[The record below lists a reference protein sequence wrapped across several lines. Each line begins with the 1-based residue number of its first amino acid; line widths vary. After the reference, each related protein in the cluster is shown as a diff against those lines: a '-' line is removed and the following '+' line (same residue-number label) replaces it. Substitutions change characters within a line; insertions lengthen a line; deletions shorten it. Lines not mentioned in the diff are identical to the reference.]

1 MLNAIDLIKVL
12 YINKLLFLA
21 TSKYFEKLEFN
32 FLNRCNYSDIIS
44 YNYYNSNNINK
55 CILTENEEKPTET
68 TNDEEIKKE
77 KLIGAKEI
85 VIFTEILVI
94 FNIILYNIS
103 YEYRNEE
110 TKVIIIPLTP
120 RNKLSHIDIHSNVEI
135 RLNSYL

>member
-12 YINKLLFLA
+12 YINKLLFLV

-55 CILTENEEKPTET
+55 CSLTENEEKPEET
-68 TNDEEIKKE
+68 TKDEEIKKE

-110 TKVIIIPLTP
+110 TKVIIIPLSP

>member
-12 YINKLLFLA
+12 YINKLLFLV

-44 YNYYNSNNINK
+44 CNYYNSNNINK
-55 CILTENEEKPTET
+55 CSLTVNEEKPEET
-68 TNDEEIKKE
+68 TKDEEIKKE

-110 TKVIIIPLTP
+110 TKVIIIPLSP